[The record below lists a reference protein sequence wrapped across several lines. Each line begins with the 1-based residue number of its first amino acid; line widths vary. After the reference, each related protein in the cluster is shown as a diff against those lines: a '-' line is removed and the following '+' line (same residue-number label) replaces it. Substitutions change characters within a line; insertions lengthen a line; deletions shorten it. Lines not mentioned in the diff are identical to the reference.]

1 MKIGITGATGQLG
14 RIIVEKLRSNSSG
27 DVVALV
33 RDPQKAADLGVE
45 VRLADYDRPE
55 TLISAL
61 KGIDILLLI
70 SANEIGKRAEQHKRV
85 LEAAKANG
93 VGRIVYTRLLR
104 ADTSSL
110 SLARE
115 HFETEEMIK
124 ASGIPFTILRNGWY
138 TENYTGSTGGAL
150 AGGAFLGSAGAGKIS
165 SASREDYAEAAVAVL
180 TQEGHSGRT
189 YELAGDTSYTLA
201 DLAQELSR
209 QTGRDI
215 PYRDLPQQEYAAA
228 LEGFGVPAH
237 FAAAIDGWDVS
248 ASEGALASNDRTLS
262 NLIGRTT
269 TPMPETVGAAL
280 RSL

>member
-1 MKIGITGATGQLG
+1 
-14 RIIVEKLRSNSSG
+14 
-27 DVVALV
+27 
-33 RDPQKAADLGVE
+33 
-45 VRLADYDRPE
+45 
-55 TLISAL
+55 
-61 KGIDILLLI
+61 
-70 SANEIGKRAEQHKRV
+70 
-85 LEAAKANG
+85 
-93 VGRIVYTRLLR
+93 LLR

-237 FAAAIDGWDVS
+237 FAAAIAGWDVS

-280 RSL
+280 GSL